1 MSKILLSA
9 LLLALPIASFAA
21 PKGKSTTMPKASDF
35 IGNWQCHAQMGD
47 EVQDDS
53 TIQFKPNA
61 RYTSQ
66 ETLIF
71 RIDAP
76 SEKGSS
82 QPSKNDKI
90 NYQYKLTANGKWSV
104 RGNILTFHDQKI
116 TKLHK
121 HPAATPDMP
130 RATDSPEAAMDKQL
144 VSILQNRTSESY
156 RILTF
161 TPDLFTLTNAAN
173 PPLMGMACQRIKK

>member
-1 MSKILLSA
+1 M
-9 LLLALPIASFAA
+9 
-21 PKGKSTTMPKASDF
+21 
-35 IGNWQCHAQMGD
+35 
-47 EVQDDS
+47 
-53 TIQFKPNA
+53 
-61 RYTSQ
+61 
-66 ETLIF
+66 
-71 RIDAP
+71 
-76 SEKGSS
+76 
-82 QPSKNDKI
+82 
-90 NYQYKLTANGKWSV
+90 
-104 RGNILTFHDQKI
+104 RGNSLTFHDQKI